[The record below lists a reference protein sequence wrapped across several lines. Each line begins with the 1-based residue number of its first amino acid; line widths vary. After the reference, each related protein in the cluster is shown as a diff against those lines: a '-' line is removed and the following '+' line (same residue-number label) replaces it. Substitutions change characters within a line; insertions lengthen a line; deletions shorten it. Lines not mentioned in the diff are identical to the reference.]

1 MKNKNIFFLLKQVE
15 FRESGAHQVDHHSVQ
30 EKSLKSGGKNLL
42 VICRSDAAAKLF
54 NLEDNLVPCFVFLFE
69 LRPESRPVKEKVGYS
84 LTLVAQTTMMTSR
97 KLAH

>member
-30 EKSLKSGGKNLL
+30 EKSLKSGGENLF
-42 VICRSDAAAKLF
+42 VICRSDFAAKLF
-54 NLEDNLVPCFVFLFE
+54 NLEENLVSCVVFLFE
-69 LRPESRPVKEKVGYS
+69 HRPESRPVKKR
-84 LTLVAQTTMMTSR
+84 LDITLVAQTTMMTSR